1 MARKYGIWKV
11 IPLCEN
17 LLVIPGE
24 VHVPE
29 VAPGSQSV
37 DRALCILELLN
48 DQPGLSL
55 TEIAKR
61 MRLSTTTAFRL
72 IQTLQ
77 SHQLVRRDQDTRR
90 YAIGPGMLRM
100 AATALEGN
108 SYVYAIQP
116 LLEELRDISK
126 ESVALHWLAGDL
138 RICLVELPS
147 SHAIRMTSGIGHSY
161 PLHAGAASK
170 AIIAWLPAERLD
182 ELIGQFGLAGRDTRS
197 LRDELSAIKQRGYA
211 TSFGE
216 TVPGASALA
225 VPVFHRSLRHGEQV
239 TGAISITGPE
249 SRWTRDAITGLAP
262 RVVETVQSYVRHIW
276 IGHAEAEPPSTGIGG
291 ATAE

>member
-1 MARKYGIWKV
+1 MTEA
-11 IPLCEN
+11 
-17 LLVIPGE
+17 
-24 VHVPE
+24 
-29 VAPGSQSV
+29 APGAQSV
-37 DRALCILELLN
+37 DRAICILELLN

-61 MRLSTTTAFRL
+61 MQLNTTTAFRL

-77 SHQLVRRDQDTRR
+77 SHQMVMRDQDTRR
-90 YAIGPGMLRM
+90 YVIGPGILRL
-100 AATALEGN
+100 AATSLEGN

-116 LLEELRDISK
+116 LLEELRDLSK
-126 ESVALHWLAGDL
+126 ESVALHWLAGDQ

-147 SHAIRMTSGIGHSY
+147 SHAIRMTSGIGRNY

-170 AIIAWLPAERLD
+170 AIIAWLLPERLD
-182 ELIGQFGLAGRDTRS
+182 ELLSQSDLAGRDLES
-197 LRDELSAIKQRGYA
+197 LLRELSAIRQRGYA

-216 TVPGASALA
+216 TVAGASALA

-239 TGAISITGPE
+239 TGAINITGPE
-249 SRWTRDAITGLAP
+249 GRWTREAITELAP
-262 RVVETVQSYVRHIW
+262 KVVETVQSYVRHIW
-276 IGHAEAEPPSTGIGG
+276 IGQSEVESPNAGTRG